1 MSLRAGN
8 DDLNIELLLQFS
20 LQASGEKKNLMVNAA
35 NCVLLTVT
43 TVPGTLYLEL
53 CLSRAT
59 TMSSVEIPSRDKMLK
74 AEVSTHTTTNAYR
87 FTLFL
92 AFFQGTALKP

>member
-1 MSLRAGN
+1 MS
-8 DDLNIELLLQFS
+8 EFS
-20 LQASGEKKNLMVNAA
+20 EVKDMLVNAA
-35 NCVLLTVT
+35 NCVPLSVNNI
-43 TVPGTLYLEL
+43 PGTPYLEL
-53 CLSRAT
+53 CLSRAAM
-59 TMSSVEIPSRDKMLK
+59 MSSAEIPSRDKMLV